1 MILGLFEVI
10 IYFVCIL
17 FSVAFLTVAE
27 RKTLG
32 YMQRRIGPN
41 VVGYYGMLQAFADAI
56 KCLIKEI
63 IIPKESNKAILIIA
77 PMITLITGLLGWLV
91 IPIGPALTLGNL
103 DNGILY
109 SLAIGSIGI
118 FGTLLSGWSS
128 NSKYA
133 FLGTI
138 RSTAQLISYELILT
152 TIYIIC
158 IMIIGTLNVTLFI
171 EYQRALWLIIPLLPL
186 FIIFFIST
194 IAETNR
200 PPFDLVEAESELV
213 AGFFTEY
220 SGSPFVF
227 FFLAEYSN
235 IMLMCAA
242 TTILFLGGYL
252 YLPNLLLFNF
262 NIYNFI
268 LSNIEQYSILYYF
281 IEGLLYGSHLALK
294 LIILMFTFIWIR
306 ASFPRFTYDNLIH
319 FCWLILLPLLF
330 GFILFIP
337 IILYIYNSLP
347 FSN

>member
-1 MILGLFEVI
+1 MILDFVEVLLFL
-10 IYFVCIL
+10 VCIL

-32 YMQRRIGPN
+32 YMQRRLGPN
-41 VVGYYGMLQAFADAI
+41 IIGYYGSLQAFADAV
-56 KCLIKEI
+56 KLLIKEI
-63 IIPKESNKAILIIA
+63 ILPKESNKAILIIA

-128 NSKYA
+128 NSKYS

-138 RSTAQLISYELILT
+138 RATAQMISYELILT

-158 IMIIGTLNVTLFI
+158 IMAIGTLNVTLFI
-171 EYQRALWLIIPLLPL
+171 EYQRALWLFIPLFPL

-235 IMLMCAA
+235 IILMCSA

-252 YLPNLLLFNF
+252 YLPYVNVLLSLV
-262 NIYNFI
+262 
-268 LSNIEQYSILYYF
+268 SQYSLLYYVL
-281 IEGLLYGSHLALK
+281 EGILYGSHLAVK
-294 LIILMFTFIWIR
+294 LIILMFTFIWVR

-319 FCWLILLPLLF
+319 LCWLILLPLLF
-330 GFILFIP
+330 G
-337 IILYIYNSLP
+337 IILIVPVILYVYNGLP
-347 FSN
+347 F

>member
-1 MILGLFEVI
+1 MILDIIEVLL
-10 IYFVCIL
+10 YFVCVL

-32 YMQRRIGPN
+32 YMQRRVGPN
-41 VVGYYGMLQAFADAI
+41 VVGYYGMLQAFADAV
-56 KCLIKEI
+56 KLLLKEI
-63 IIPKESNKAILIIA
+63 IIPKESNKAILIIS
-77 PMITLITGLLGWLV
+77 PLITLITGLLGWLV
-91 IPIGPALTLGNL
+91 IPLGPSLTLGNL

-109 SLAIGSIGI
+109 SLAIGSIGV

-152 TIYIIC
+152 TIYIT
-158 IMIIGTLNVTLFI
+158 IGTLNMTLFI
-171 EYQRALWLIIPLLPL
+171 EYQRILWLIIPLFPL

-220 SGSPFVF
+220 SASPFVF

-235 IMLMCAA
+235 IILMCAA

-252 YLPNLLLFNF
+252 FIPFINISGIIIILMNL
-262 NIYNFI
+262 I
-268 LSNIEQYSILYYF
+268 NIEQYSLLYF
-281 IEGLLYGSHLALK
+281 IFEGLIYGSNIAIK
-294 LIILMFTFIWIR
+294 LIILMFTFIWVR

-319 FCWLILLPLLF
+319 LCWLIILPLLF
-330 GFILFIP
+330 GFIIIVP
-337 IILYIYNSLP
+337 IILYIYNALP
-347 FSN
+347 L